1 MSFVIAYWYERVIVG
16 TWKTKWLGFP
26 KNLSRLVYGDSQ
38 NLSFEEMIVT
48 NKSNSIHKN
57 SLNNS

>member
-1 MSFVIAYWYERVIVG
+1 MWALLYGRFIVG
-16 TWKTKWLGFP
+16 TWKTEWLGFP

-48 NKSNSIHKN
+48 NKSNSMH
-57 SLNNS
+57 